1 MNLKKKLKISLILSL
16 VLVLLFP
23 TMTIFASETKS
34 RAARENIALNKPVT
48 SSKIENSNIPEYAV
62 DGKENTFWASVN
74 PSELEVDLQGF
85 YKISEINLMAYFDVP
100 ANAER
105 YYDYEIYASM
115 DQEKYDLVAKKSD
128 TSWNTPQGDTYVFN
142 DTFTAHYIK
151 VKILKTHAE
160 NQPNNNTGHIKEL
173 RVYGEESE
181 NPVIERADINIS
193 DFEDTEYALPITED
207 ETINEVKG
215 VLSRVI
221 GEKYLDWFEFV
232 LEENSESD
240 KDYYEISNHNG
251 KIKIKGNEGLS
262 LTTGLNYYL
271 KYYCNVS
278 ITQQAR
284 QVKMPA
290 NVVPVTETI
299 RKETPYEVR
308 YAYNYCTHSYTMAFW
323 GETEWQN
330 EMD

>member
-1 MNLKKKLKISLILSL
+1 MCIRDRYYPAYIDIDLEGNYNINKIQ
-16 VLVLLFP
+16 VVPDF
-23 TMTIFASETKS
+23 K
-34 RAARENIALNKPVT
+34 
-48 SSKIENSNIPEYAV
+48 
-62 DGKENTFWASVN
+62 
-74 PSELEVDLQGF
+74 DLQ
-85 YKISEINLMAYFDVP
+85 AYYQYSIFTSIDGVTFD
-100 ANAER
+100 
-105 YYDYEIYASM
+105 
-115 DQEKYDLVAKKSD
+115 KVAKKDDD
-128 TSWNTPQGDTYVFN
+128 TVVTKEGNLFEINGKEARIVRVYLEYCSVG
-142 DTFTAHYIK
+142 
-151 VKILKTHAE
+151 
-160 NQPNNNTGHIKEL
+160 NTGSFAEV

-193 DFEDTEYALPITED
+193 DFEDTEYVLPITED
-207 ETINEVKG
+207 ETINEVKC

-308 YAYNYCTHSYTMAFW
+308 YAYNYCRCV
-323 GETEWQN
+323 
-330 EMD
+330 